1 MSAPTQQRHP
11 NPPATAKAPRKA
23 FQVLASPVLSRPPL
37 LTRELTSFEKAFYLY
52 QKRLNERLALP
63 FTRYFYYK
71 EGTPGDIEW
80 KRKIKARK
88 TAARDI
94 GVYAAY
100 GDEGW
105 NDEVLVGDKT
115 ADRET
120 TIEALVRDAEGKDII
135 DAETVGDADKGGLAV
150 TGDARAGEGQR
161 RELTK
166 IDIERPVPRVTEAD
180 QKGDMKSLSRKLD
193 RTLYLL
199 VKNKEGRWRF
209 PEDRIYGKENLHQA
223 AERVLIQAFG
233 INMNTWIVGTHPVG
247 HHQMLY
253 TSGGAP
259 APRLAKI
266 APNHLVS
273 TSQNL
278 PEHEQEEYGEK
289 VFFMKGRMMSGQA
302 DLSKN
307 EYKDQ
312 EFRWLAREEVEEVV
326 TGGYWRS
333 VRDAVKM
340 LIILAVR
347 FVNES
352 GSFGRRYCPAPSVPT
367 TSKPPRF
374 NVTTTH
380 HRPTN
385 FEGNL
390 NTTVGSDYI
399 HSAYWERRPTMK
411 FISSSQSKS
420 KYPTPLLPHVSHLLT
435 SSSANMTAR
444 QGASKKENLLLT
456 IPPEI
461 RNWIYELA
469 LIEPH
474 SIKVANGMSST
485 HTSDECDP
493 TSPTLAPPGLLTTC
507 QQIRNEALPV
517 YHGRNIFEIH
527 IHGTCLDF
535 TTKYADIAML
545 QTYQYLRKLCEKQR
559 KMLGRL
565 IVCTSIRPST
575 VNYAVA
581 LAIYNEWKVVGLKV
595 RLKWHDELQDA
606 ACTSVDQ
613 HATDT
618 KHYQI
623 TIEDIG
629 V

>member
-1 MSAPTQQRHP
+1 MNAGQQSARRIAASSAYQSRRHAATAAAVAEEPSAPSQQRHP
-11 NPPATAKAPRKA
+11 NPPVTAKAPRKA

-120 TIEALVRDAEGKDII
+120 TVEALVRDAEGKDIV

-259 APRLAKI
+259 APRVAKI
-266 APNHLVS
+266 ASNHLVS
-273 TSQNL
+273 TSQNQ
-278 PEHEQEEYGEK
+278 PEYVQEEYGEK

-333 VRDAVKM
+333 VRGM
-340 LIILAVR
+340 LA
-347 FVNES
+347 
-352 GSFGRRYCPAPSVPT
+352 
-367 TSKPPRF
+367 
-374 NVTTTH
+374 
-380 HRPTN
+380 
-385 FEGNL
+385 
-390 NTTVGSDYI
+390 
-399 HSAYWERRPTMK
+399 ER
-411 FISSSQSKS
+411 S
-420 KYPTPLLPHVSHLLT
+420 
-435 SSSANMTAR
+435 
-444 QGASKKENLLLT
+444 SKKMEQDSSEKPNLLLT

-461 RNWIYELA
+461 RNEIYELA

-474 SIKVANGMSST
+474 SIKVASGVDSKHMTNQ
-485 HTSDECDP
+485 CDP
-493 TSPTLAPPGLLTTC
+493 ISPTLAPPGLLRTC
-507 QQIRNEALPV
+507 QQIRDEALPV
-517 YHGRNIFEIH
+517 YYAATHS
-527 IHGTCLDF
+527 
-535 TTKYADIAML
+535 KY
-545 QTYQYLRKLCEKQR
+545 
-559 KMLGRL
+559 
-565 IVCTSIRPST
+565 TSTEPARTS
-575 VNYAVA
+575 
-581 LAIYNEWKVVGLKV
+581 
-595 RLKWHDELQDA
+595 R
-606 ACTSVDQ
+606 TSVPKLPKMQ
-613 HATDT
+613 
-618 KHYQI
+618 
-623 TIEDIG
+623 
-629 V
+629 

>member
-1 MSAPTQQRHP
+1 MNAGQQSARRIAASNGPRDTVCFSCRTRIAYQTRRHAATAAAVAEEPSVPTQQRHP
-11 NPPATAKAPRKA
+11 NPPVTAKAPRKV

-120 TIEALVRDAEGKDII
+120 TVEALVRDAEGKDIV

-289 VFFMKGRMMSGQA
+289 VFFMKGRMLSGQA

-333 VRDAVKM
+333 VRGM
-340 LIILAVR
+340 LA
-347 FVNES
+347 
-352 GSFGRRYCPAPSVPT
+352 
-367 TSKPPRF
+367 
-374 NVTTTH
+374 
-380 HRPTN
+380 
-385 FEGNL
+385 
-390 NTTVGSDYI
+390 
-399 HSAYWERRPTMK
+399 ER
-411 FISSSQSKS
+411 
-420 KYPTPLLPHVSHLLT
+420 
-435 SSSANMTAR
+435 
-444 QGASKKENLLLT
+444 
-456 IPPEI
+456 
-461 RNWIYELA
+461 
-469 LIEPH
+469 
-474 SIKVANGMSST
+474 
-485 HTSDECDP
+485 
-493 TSPTLAPPGLLTTC
+493 
-507 QQIRNEALPV
+507 
-517 YHGRNIFEIH
+517 
-527 IHGTCLDF
+527 
-535 TTKYADIAML
+535 
-545 QTYQYLRKLCEKQR
+545 
-559 KMLGRL
+559 
-565 IVCTSIRPST
+565 
-575 VNYAVA
+575 
-581 LAIYNEWKVVGLKV
+581 
-595 RLKWHDELQDA
+595 
-606 ACTSVDQ
+606 
-613 HATDT
+613 
-618 KHYQI
+618 
-623 TIEDIG
+623 
-629 V
+629 

>member
-1 MSAPTQQRHP
+1 MNAGQQSARRIAASNGPRETVCFSCRTRIAYQSRRHAATAAAVAEEPSAPTQQRHP
-11 NPPATAKAPRKA
+11 NPPVTAKAPRKA

-120 TIEALVRDAEGKDII
+120 TVEALVRDAEGKDIV

-259 APRLAKI
+259 SPRVAKI

-278 PEHEQEEYGEK
+278 TEYEQEEYGEK

-333 VRDAVKM
+333 VRDLSTKAEAADV
-340 LIILAVR
+340 
-347 FVNES
+347 
-352 GSFGRRYCPAPSVPT
+352 APSNQDGNFRV
-367 TSKPPRF
+367 TS
-374 NVTTTH
+374 
-380 HRPTN
+380 
-385 FEGNL
+385 L
-390 NTTVGSDYI
+390 
-399 HSAYWERRPTMK
+399 
-411 FISSSQSKS
+411 
-420 KYPTPLLPHVSHLLT
+420 
-435 SSSANMTAR
+435 
-444 QGASKKENLLLT
+444 
-456 IPPEI
+456 
-461 RNWIYELA
+461 
-469 LIEPH
+469 
-474 SIKVANGMSST
+474 
-485 HTSDECDP
+485 
-493 TSPTLAPPGLLTTC
+493 
-507 QQIRNEALPV
+507 
-517 YHGRNIFEIH
+517 
-527 IHGTCLDF
+527 
-535 TTKYADIAML
+535 
-545 QTYQYLRKLCEKQR
+545 
-559 KMLGRL
+559 
-565 IVCTSIRPST
+565 
-575 VNYAVA
+575 
-581 LAIYNEWKVVGLKV
+581 
-595 RLKWHDELQDA
+595 
-606 ACTSVDQ
+606 
-613 HATDT
+613 
-618 KHYQI
+618 
-623 TIEDIG
+623 
-629 V
+629 

>member
-1 MSAPTQQRHP
+1 MNAGQQSARRIAASNAYQSRRHAATAAAVAEEPSAPTQQRHP
-11 NPPATAKAPRKA
+11 NPPVTAKAPRKA

-120 TIEALVRDAEGKDII
+120 TVEALVRDAEGKDIV

-259 APRLAKI
+259 SPRVAKI

-278 PEHEQEEYGEK
+278 TEYEQEEYGEK

-333 VRDAVKM
+333 VRDLSTKAEAADV
-340 LIILAVR
+340 
-347 FVNES
+347 
-352 GSFGRRYCPAPSVPT
+352 APSNQDGNFRV
-367 TSKPPRF
+367 TS
-374 NVTTTH
+374 
-380 HRPTN
+380 
-385 FEGNL
+385 L
-390 NTTVGSDYI
+390 
-399 HSAYWERRPTMK
+399 
-411 FISSSQSKS
+411 
-420 KYPTPLLPHVSHLLT
+420 
-435 SSSANMTAR
+435 
-444 QGASKKENLLLT
+444 
-456 IPPEI
+456 
-461 RNWIYELA
+461 
-469 LIEPH
+469 
-474 SIKVANGMSST
+474 
-485 HTSDECDP
+485 
-493 TSPTLAPPGLLTTC
+493 
-507 QQIRNEALPV
+507 
-517 YHGRNIFEIH
+517 
-527 IHGTCLDF
+527 
-535 TTKYADIAML
+535 
-545 QTYQYLRKLCEKQR
+545 
-559 KMLGRL
+559 
-565 IVCTSIRPST
+565 
-575 VNYAVA
+575 
-581 LAIYNEWKVVGLKV
+581 
-595 RLKWHDELQDA
+595 
-606 ACTSVDQ
+606 
-613 HATDT
+613 
-618 KHYQI
+618 
-623 TIEDIG
+623 
-629 V
+629 